1 MDAALTRAERR
12 SSARPVLGPS
22 SSRQPTSSTATVRVL
37 KSDSISS
44 RRLNE
49 QLVLA
54 LQGEASAL
62 ASRWRAQGR
71 VIAPGSPILATDQEH
86 SSDVMQA
93 IDAMARSLTG
103 DASWQDDLIRAGW
116 AVGAEEFRLGA
127 SVHAV
132 LRQLDLLEA
141 MILYV
146 MEVASASVSAESQ
159 TNSDGVAAARRIQRA
174 RSLLSLAATKG
185 FTEAYLD
192 DVRRRYR
199 HLRHDLRNPLGTIR
213 TAVSLME
220 DESIPADMRANP
232 RFRAMV
238 KRNATTIDSM
248 IGTRLSDETTHQEAF
263 AWHDVSLSDV
273 ARAVRRDLREDAT
286 EARCEIAIDESMPT
300 VRLDAMGLELIL
312 RAIIGAA
319 LRVASGPSRIS
330 IGPASIAGE
339 TVSVAVQMT
348 HDGQL
353 LDLTL
358 ADEIATRISG
368 RVWVDDAAY
377 LELPISV
384 AHKG

>member
-1 MDAALTRAERR
+1 M
-12 SSARPVLGPS
+12 
-22 SSRQPTSSTATVRVL
+22 SSTASVYVL
-37 KSDSISS
+37 KSDSIST

-49 QLVLA
+49 HLVTA

-71 VIAPGSPILATDQEH
+71 AIAPGSPILATDQEH
-86 SSDVMQA
+86 ATEVMQA

-103 DASWQDDLIRAGW
+103 DATWQDDLIRAGW

-146 MEVASASVSAESQ
+146 MEVASASAPADSQ
-159 TNSDGVAAARRIQRA
+159 GSSDGVAAARRIQRA

-192 DVRRRYR
+192 DVRTRYR
-199 HLRHDLRNPLGTIR
+199 LLRHDLRNPLGTIR

-238 KRNATTIDSM
+238 KRNASTIDSM

-263 AWHDVSLSDV
+263 AWHDVSLPDV

-300 VRLDAMGLELIL
+300 LRLDAMGLELIL

-330 IGPASIAGE
+330 IGPASVGAQS
-339 TVSVAVQMT
+339 VSIAVQLV
-348 HDGQL
+348 HDGRS

-358 ADEIATRISG
+358 AEEIATRISG
-368 RVWVDDAAY
+368 RVWIDDAAY

-384 AHKG
+384 AHEG